1 MMGQWLLVIDAHII
15 GVHTRDSTRQRNTEL
30 LIDKPGQTVQIYALT
45 AVFIL
50 KVYVLLT
57 VSIRLAPNIGLWKS
71 ARSTERRSKVK
82 TYDIVNP
89 CPYFQGR
96 TQHNNHHCIV
106 CAKKPLQASIYPI
119 QTCIV
124 SGDYKACPQYRIM
137 KICEIYKNK
146 KEN

>member
-1 MMGQWLLVIDAHII
+1 M
-15 GVHTRDSTRQRNTEL
+15 
-30 LIDKPGQTVQIYALT
+30 
-45 AVFIL
+45 
-50 KVYVLLT
+50 
-57 VSIRLAPNIGLWKS
+57 
-71 ARSTERRSKVK
+71 K
-82 TYDIVNP
+82 TYDIVKP

-124 SGDYKACPQYRIM
+124 TGDYKACPQYRIM